1 MQLPSTPSIFAIL
14 ASILLALYL
23 LGLATDPAVHDGA
36 GISPAIPL
44 PGSSRPPVPAKL
56 PEAPETRLTVSPE
69 TDTIRPTAPQTLASA
84 GGWVGNEIGASLEGV
99 EIEIEPR
106 GLDGEEIIV
115 RSVLSNR
122 HGEFTFSGLVPGR
135 QYRLN
140 IEPQADYAGF
150 SVDSFSADAA
160 EALNR
165 IFLKQVSL
173 VDVDGMI
180 VDVNSSPVANFEFMV
195 RSLSAVFPDRTIRS
209 DATGYFSL
217 KAFPAGE
224 LRIATSASDYY
235 RIKGLELR
243 PDEYRNLT
251 LVIDRGSHYLS
262 GLVSDEFG
270 TPLHE
275 ARVTLKSAFKT
286 GDYHSFSYRSAITDA
301 SGAFAFSGLGGNR
314 LTLGVYANG
323 FVTHIQRHDFVSFAD
338 RLEIRLKR
346 K

>member
-1 MQLPSTPSIFAIL
+1 MQLPSPPSIFAIL

-23 LGLATDPAVHDGA
+23 LDVATDPTADDGA
-36 GISPAIPL
+36 GISPATPL
-44 PGSSRPPVPAKL
+44 SGSSQPSVPDKL
-56 PEAPETRLTVSPE
+56 PETPETRLIVSPE
-69 TDTIRPTAPQTLASA
+69 TDIVQSTSPQTLASV
-84 GGWVGNEIGASLEGV
+84 GGWVGNEIGAGLEGI

-106 GLDGEEIIV
+106 GLDGEEIIAS
-115 RSVLSNR
+115 SVLSNR
-122 HGEFTFSGLVPGR
+122 HGEFTFGELVPGR

-140 IEPQADYAGF
+140 IKPQADYAGF
-150 SVDSFSADAA
+150 SIDSFSADAA
-160 EALNR
+160 QALSR
-165 IFLKQVSL
+165 ILLKQVSL

-180 VDVNSSPVANFEFMV
+180 VDVNSAPVANFEFMV
-195 RSLSAVFPDRTIRS
+195 RSLSAEFPDRNIRS

-243 PDEYRNLT
+243 PDEYRNIT

-262 GLVSDEFG
+262 GLVSDEYG

-323 FVTHIQRHDFVSFAD
+323 FDTHIQRHDFVSFAD

-346 K
+346 R